1 MGLHQVMCIITS
13 LPELVNSFEGYIVQ
27 RIAIDAEWDWK
38 HWRQWSTKRVCGKNL
53 LTKQITAE
61 VIIDGI
67 TKKNIHFVLWDYTL
81 PLPIDCNIPD
91 LYVIQCHINETHF
104 GHILNNTQL
113 SITSGRI
120 DVLGFWSEVDLCC
133 IMHESEVK
141 ELIYRGQVEKKRNIN
156 LAIKFDPRTG
166 MVDMNHTKKC
176 NKKTPHYHFLDCYGA
191 FNGGLDSA
199 FEAVGI
205 DQPYKNLVSK
215 NDKRDMRKVFE
226 NDALRALKYAIGDT
240 MYLFELLE
248 KRAEQ
253 MNHIVKESLGI
264 DMGFDSS
271 NFPRSSGKLTETV
284 FRKWLAINHPHL
296 IHKAE
301 LMADI
306 TSLNAKAFKNFKLLQ
321 NSQCDGVSVKVGKQV
336 IPIEN
341 LGRQFWDNDKII
353 SGLAHGSIPAIG
365 TKGIRFGQT
374 LGAIVNGGRCINE
387 NPTRINLYKV
397 LDIDLSGCYGSSLAK
412 MSYPIGVP
420 STITGRTSTH
430 TECRSLRQMMSTI
443 SQFESNLWTAVVHTS
458 EDLSFEQD
466 LVFSNP
472 DTTASEIRRKII
484 KKSYDDDGNEVQE
497 IDRSHI
503 DGGFCLLK
511 RQILNGIL
519 TSNSLE
525 ILKSI
530 ATDIE
535 WSELLD
541 KIKVDVIIG
550 YRTKD
555 KVSEDVY
562 LQRIDTCK
570 KGFESVNGDSEV
582 DKRDKMWVQID
593 LNGFVSPFLKLRKQL
608 KKQKK
613 NKGDQF
619 DLQQNACKLFINTLY
634 GVMASPYFTTS
645 NAILANN
652 ITDRARCGVWKI
664 AKALGTNMSITD
676 GGAYQ
681 YNDCRVLDPN
691 GKKPGINTLSDY
703 DRLNKHKSI
712 TRKSILDFDTFYALC
727 KDPSSVSEADKQ
739 TFWQDVSQK
748 GFEGSYSAFCE
759 GNLKYLHG
767 QVLDIIALKWI
778 NDFWTSYG
786 LELGFDIEHK
796 EDNTA
801 LNMTHFNKSDYL
813 FVDPL
818 CPKYKAG
825 EVPEVCPR
833 AFTVKVRGAREKA
846 HMKKQLLGYLGG
858 HIEDCAKVQ
867 FEDNFYK
874 VNDLAS
880 ELERVGLE
888 NPLEPGMRYLTVS
901 TLKPNFNH
909 LPFATLAQRRYYLDN
924 IDKVANELKK
934 AQAPYLEKWAE
945 TGDFRVLAEMPV
957 HPIFYDK
964 PSQMPLEAF
973 ITDIY
978 LPSGGDIGLAKK
990 HVKSKNKAV
999 TERLM
1004 VQEYFHLVDQNMAKT
1019 KAKLEIA
1026 KRYKVSLDTVKRY
1039 INKYKVQFILCPTP
1053 DLLDSEVR
1061 TKNSQKFRVGFSE
1074 QMPETPENS

>member
-1 MGLHQVMCIITS
+1 MSILTT
-13 LPELVNSFEGYIVQ
+13 LPQLVNSFEGHIVQ
-27 RIAIDAEWDWK
+27 RLAIDAEWGWK
-38 HWRQWSTKRVCGKNL
+38 HWQRWLTKRVCAKDF
-53 LTKQITAE
+53 LTKQITTE
-61 VIIDGI
+61 VLIDGI
-67 TKKNIHFVLWDYTL
+67 TKKNLHFVFWDYSL

-91 LYVIQCHINETHF
+91 LYVIQCDINETHF
-104 GHILNNTQL
+104 GHLLSSTQL
-113 SITSGRI
+113 GIASGKI

-133 IMHESEVK
+133 IMHEFELK
-141 ELIYRGQVEKKRNIN
+141 ELLYRGQVEKKRNVN
-156 LAIKFDPRTG
+156 MDIKFNPQTG
-166 MVDMNHTKKC
+166 MVDMTNTKKC
-176 NKKTPHYHFLDCYGA
+176 VAKTQHYHFVDLYGA

-205 DQPYKNLVSK
+205 DQPYKNLVDK
-215 NDKRDMRKVFE
+215 NDKGDMRKVYK
-226 NDALRALKYAIGDT
+226 NDPVRALKYAIGDT
-240 MYLFELLE
+240 MYLFELLD

-253 MNHIVKESLGI
+253 MNYIVKEALGI
-264 DMGFDSS
+264 DMSFDSS

-296 IHKAE
+296 LHKAE

-306 TSLNAKAFKNFKLLQ
+306 SSLNAKAFKNFKLLQ
-321 NSQCDGVSVKVGKQV
+321 NSQCDGVTVRVGKQV
-336 IPIEN
+336 IPIED
-341 LGRQFWDNDKII
+341 LGRQYWDNDKVI

-365 TKGIRFGQT
+365 TKGVRFGQT

-420 STITGRTSTH
+420 TTITGRTDTH

-443 SQFESNLWTAVVHTS
+443 SQFEANLWTAVVHTS

-472 DTTASEIRRKII
+472 DITAAEIRKKII
-484 KKSYDDDGNEVQE
+484 KKSYDNDGKEVQE
-497 IDRSHI
+497 IDRAHI

-511 RQILNGIL
+511 RQIINGLI

-530 ATDIE
+530 ATDDE

-541 KIKVDVIIG
+541 KIKIDVVIG
-550 YRTKD
+550 YRIKD
-555 KVSEDVY
+555 RVFEEVY
-562 LQRIDTCK
+562 LQRIDKCN
-570 KGFESVNGDSEV
+570 KGFKSVNGDSEV
-582 DKRDKMWVQID
+582 DKRDKMWVQIPLD
-593 LNGFVSPFLKLRKQL
+593 GFVSPFLKLRKQL

-703 DRLNKHKSI
+703 NRLNKHRSI
-712 TRKSILDFDTFYALC
+712 TRKPILDFDTFYVLC

-739 TFWQDVSQK
+739 SFWQDVSQK

-778 NDFWTSYG
+778 NDFWSSYG

-801 LNMTHFNKSDYL
+801 LQMTHFNKSDYL
-813 FVDPL
+813 FADPL
-818 CPKYKAG
+818 NPKYKAG

-833 AFTVKVRGAREKA
+833 AFTVKVRGAREKG

-858 HIEDCAKVQ
+858 HIDDCAKVQ

-880 ELERVGLE
+880 ELQRIGLDC
-888 NPLEPGMRYLTVS
+888 PLEPGMRYLTVS
-901 TLKPNFNH
+901 TLKPNFNQ
-909 LPFATLAQRRYYLDN
+909 LPFDTLAQRKYYLDN

-934 AQAPYLEKWAE
+934 NQVTHLDKWAE
-945 TGDFRVLAEMPV
+945 TGDYMVLADMPE
-957 HPIFYDK
+957 HPMFSEK
-964 PSQMPLEAF
+964 PSQMTPEAF

-978 LPSGGDIGLAKK
+978 LASGGDIGLAKK

-1004 VQEYFHLVDQNMAKT
+1004 VHEYFNLVDKGMAKT
-1019 KAKLEIA
+1019 KAKQEIT
-1026 KRYKVSLDTVKRY
+1026 KRYKISLATMKRH
-1039 INKYKVQFILCPTP
+1039 ISKYKSQFVALPT
-1053 DLLDSEVR
+1053 DNLLDSEVK
-1061 TKNSQKFRVGFSE
+1061 TKISQKFRVGFSE
-1074 QMPETPENS
+1074 QMAETLENW